1 MGAVAQRDLRARDR
15 ADPPPARRGEGE
27 RSAKTVV
34 VGEGEGAVAQLGRP
48 LGHLLGGRRAVEEA
62 EGRVGVELDVG
73 AVAIRTYVRLSN
85 GRTQA
90 VESGAVDDGLIYLED
105 LRVGQRFTTGEYAL
119 EADDI
124 TAFARQYDPQ
134 PFHTDQ
140 EAARD
145 SFFGGLVA
153 SGWHTAGITMRL
165 VEGLPI
171 AGGVIGA
178 GGQLDWPAP
187 TRPGLRVARRGGGPR
202 GAAIAPRPERERRWS
217 ASRPSTSTARRSRSS
232 R

>member
-1 MGAVAQRDLRARDR
+1 
-15 ADPPPARRGEGE
+15 
-27 RSAKTVV
+27 
-34 VGEGEGAVAQLGRP
+34 
-48 LGHLLGGRRAVEEA
+48 
-62 EGRVGVELDVG
+62 
-73 AVAIRTYVRLSN
+73 
-85 GRTQA
+85 
-90 VESGAVDDGLIYLED
+90 VDDGLIYLED

-165 VEGLPI
+165 VVEGLPI

-187 TRPGLRVARRGGGPR
+187 TRPGAVLHVEAEVLEVRPSRS
-202 GAAIAPRPERERRWS
+202 RPERGTALVRIETLDQHGAQVQVFTVTIVVPRRP
-217 ASRPSTSTARRSRSS
+217 APQGGAAA
-232 R
+232 